1 MSQPE
6 SLRSARWKPVVL
18 LVVAAVLVVALA
30 ALLWW
35 LYAAAPSDEIDWQRA
50 IPTFAMIAAALAVFA
65 VVAWLIIHGHIGN
78 WSAALQT
85 AWWRGQSSLPVE
97 GAGEEIA
104 SVMREQFGLFWR
116 HRVRLLWVLGEADQV
131 DLLVPGLA
139 EKRWLHDQNT
149 VLLWLGS
156 SQSPA
161 VAERLE
167 RWRALRAWRPVDGFI
182 WVLSEGQRDTADF
195 VATGTRFLQNV
206 MRTLRWQ
213 APLHLWQLSATE
225 WEQAQRPQQT
235 VGRVFPARAD
245 AAKFQACLREALP
258 PLRRLGLAQM
268 HSLPSHDFLWRL
280 ARGLQAE
287 GITRW
292 AQALVPLFE
301 RRKPVVALRGIWFSP
316 LPHERVQTASERTW
330 AFSPAWAGVLADRAR
345 GRRLGWSVPRVL
357 YASLMLAACVW
368 GIGLLLSFVSN
379 RTMVAQAQQTLTVM
393 QQAQGGDEQLLAL
406 HEVVR
411 ELARLRQ
418 RSVDGVPWYQ
428 RWGLSRNADLLA
440 AFWPRYVD
448 ANNRLLRDPL
458 AASLHGQMT
467 ALLAL
472 PPQSPERSARAAQA
486 YDQLKAYLMMARA
499 ERSEADFLA
508 ATLVLEIPMHND
520 VQPGRWQGLSASL
533 LRFYATQ
540 LAAHPDWRIEPDRR
554 LIAQVRQV
562 LLGQLGQRNAE
573 SNLYQQVLDEAA
585 NNYPAL
591 GVEQL
596 TSEADVQPLFASSVT
611 VPGEFTR
618 QAWEGQVR
626 QAIEQAAEARR
637 EKVDWVLSETPAD
650 LMPELTPEQL
660 KHRLTA
666 RYFQDYSSAWLR
678 FLNSLQWQ
686 RANGLADVID
696 QLTLMSDVRQ
706 SPLIAL
712 LNSVAYQGQA
722 GGRTTALT
730 DTLIDSAQKLLANTP
745 AAAINQHLPGA
756 DGPLHGT
763 FGPLL
768 KLLGKQDEPDAG
780 QQLSI
785 QAFLNRVTR
794 VRLTLQ
800 QITAAQDPQHMTQ
813 ALAQT
818 VFQGKGVDLTD
829 TRAYGNLMAASLGG
843 EWAGIGQTLF
853 VQPLEQAWQQV
864 LEPSA
869 NALNRQWQRT
879 IVDLWDKSF
888 TGRYPFAATAS
899 TASLPM
905 LGQMI
910 RADSGRIEQFLQQ
923 QLAGVLRKEGTRWV
937 VDPSHSQGLVF
948 NPAFLAA
955 VEQLSELADVLF
967 TDGGMGLSFELMA
980 KPVQGVAQTLFILDG
995 QRLHYFNQKESWQR
1009 FTWPGNGEYP
1019 GASLTWTSMD
1029 GGERLFGDFQGP
1041 WGLIRLL
1048 ELAQAT
1054 PLDDGESRYRLQ
1066 LETPDDLQL
1075 TWHLRSELHAG
1086 PLALLRL
1093 RGFRLPTQIFLPAR
1107 AAADDEQ
1114 ERL

>member
-1 MSQPE
+1 MNHSESSRSFRWQPV
-6 SLRSARWKPVVL
+6 AL
-18 LVVAAVLVVALA
+18 LVLAAVLVVALT

-35 LYAAAPSDEIDWQRA
+35 LYSAAPADEIDWQRA
-50 IPTFAMIAAALAVFA
+50 IPTLALVAAGLAIFA
-65 VVAWLIIHGHIGN
+65 VVAWLIIHGHIGH
-78 WSAALQT
+78 WSAAMQT
-85 AWWRGQSSLPVE
+85 VRWRRKSPLPVD
-97 GAGEEIA
+97 GPGEEIA
-104 SVMREQFGLFWR
+104 SAMREQFGFFWR
-116 HRVRLLWVLGEADQV
+116 RRVRLLWVLGEPEQV
-131 DLLVPGLA
+131 ESLVPGLA
-139 EKRWLHDQNT
+139 EKLWLHDQNT
-149 VLLWLGS
+149 LLVWIGS
-156 SQSPA
+156 SQSP
-161 VAERLE
+161 VEPERLE
-167 RWRALRAWRPVDGFI
+167 RWCALRAWRPVDGFI

-195 VATGTRFLQNV
+195 VATGMRLLQRV

-235 VGRVFPARAD
+235 VGRVLPARAD
-245 AAKFQACLREALP
+245 AVQFQACLREVLP

-268 HSLPSHDFLWRL
+268 QNLPSDDFLWRL
-280 ARGLQAE
+280 ARDLQAE
-287 GITRW
+287 GVTRW

-301 RRKPVVALRGIWFSP
+301 RRNPAVALRGIWFSP
-316 LPHERVQTASERTW
+316 LPHGRAPTSHQRTW
-330 AFSPAWAGVLADRAR
+330 AFSPAWAGVLGDRAR
-345 GRRLGWSVPRVL
+345 GRRLGWNAPRVL
-357 YASLMLAACVW
+357 YASVMSVACVW
-368 GIGLLLSFVSN
+368 SVGLLLSFVSN
-379 RTMVAQAQQTLTVM
+379 RLMIAQAQHTLTMM

-406 HEVVR
+406 HEMVR

-418 RSVDGVPWYQ
+418 RSADGVPWQQ

-440 AFWPRYVD
+440 AFWPRYVE

-458 AASLHGQMT
+458 AASLHRQMT

-472 PPQSPERSARAAQA
+472 APQSPERSARAAQA
-486 YDQLKAYLMMARA
+486 YDQLKAYLMMARP

-508 ATLVLEIPMHND
+508 ATLALEIPGHHD
-520 VQPGRWQGLSASL
+520 VQPDHWQGLSASL
-533 LRFYATQ
+533 LSFYATQ
-540 LAAHPDWRIEPDRR
+540 LAAYPHWRIEPDRR
-554 LIAQVRQV
+554 LITQVRQV

-596 TSEADVQPLFASSVT
+596 TSEADAQPLFASAVT

-637 EKVDWVLSETPAD
+637 EKVDWVLSESPAE
-650 LMPELTPEQL
+650 LMPELTPQQL
-660 KHRLTA
+660 RQRLTA
-666 RYFQDYSSAWLR
+666 RYFQDYSGAWLR

-686 RANGLADVID
+686 RASSLADVID

-712 LNSVAYQGQA
+712 LNALAFQGQA
-722 GGRTTALT
+722 GGRTSALT

-756 DGPLHGT
+756 DGPLHAT

-768 KLLGKQDEPDAG
+768 KLLGNQDEPEAG
-780 QQLSI
+780 QSLSI
-785 QAFLNRVTR
+785 HAFLNRVTR

-800 QITAAQDPQHMTQ
+800 QISAAQDPQHMTQ

-829 TRAYGNLMAASLGG
+829 TRAYGNLLAASLGA

-869 NALNRQWQRT
+869 SALNRQWQRT

-888 TGRYPFAATAS
+888 TGRYPFAATAN

-937 VDPSHSQGLVF
+937 VDPRHSQGLSF
-948 NPAFLAA
+948 NPAFLDA

-967 TDGGMGLSFELMA
+967 TDGGMGLGFELLA
-980 KPVQGVAQTLFILDG
+980 KPVQDVAQTLFILDG
-995 QRLHYFNQKESWQR
+995 QRLHYFNQKESWHR
-1009 FTWPGNGEYP
+1009 FTWPGSGEYP
-1019 GASLTWTSMD
+1019 GASVTWTSTHS
-1029 GGERLFGDFQGP
+1029 GERLFGDFQGP

-1048 ELAQAT
+1048 ERAQAT
-1054 PLDDGESRYRLQ
+1054 ALDDSESRYRLQ
-1066 LETPDDLQL
+1066 VCD
-1075 TWHLRSELHAG
+1075 S
-1086 PLALLRL
+1086 
-1093 RGFRLPTQIFLPAR
+1093 
-1107 AAADDEQ
+1107 
-1114 ERL
+1114 